1 MGLLMK
7 SFLVL
12 CIVCFC
18 RGDDIHAGD
27 SFTLKRLHL
36 TDEAVLGLLRRV
48 ETLESGRSNVC
59 AVQGMYITMQCYAN
73 LLISATTSYH
83 ELP

>member
-59 AVQGMYITMQCYAN
+59 AVQGMNKSKNVGEVKRKCWAG
-73 LLISATTSYH
+73 
-83 ELP
+83 